1 MPSNKI
7 KPSDIF
13 HCRRC
18 GDCCKGF
25 GGTVVTKAD
34 IKAIAE
40 YIKKDPEEFIAQYC
54 QTSGKKLVLAQAP
67 NGYCIFWN
75 ELCVIHPVKPRM
87 CRRWPFIEGVLVDIK
102 NWQIMAGMCA
112 GIRTDIPDWVVRECV
127 KKELADKK
135 SKT

>member
-1 MPSNKI
+1 MPSDKI

-13 HCRRC
+13 HCRHC

-25 GGTVVTKAD
+25 GGTVVTEAD

-40 YIKKDPEEFIAQYC
+40 YVKEEPETFVARYC
-54 QTSGKKLVLAQAP
+54 QPSGKKLVLAQAG

-75 ELCVIHPVKPRM
+75 DLCAIHPVKPRM
-87 CRRWPFIEGVLVDIK
+87 CRRWPFIEGVLADIR
-102 NWQIMAGMCA
+102 NWQVMAGVCP
-112 GIRTDIPDWVVRECV
+112 GIRTDIPDRVVRECV

-135 SKT
+135 S